1 MPTPNAPD
9 TTRPDRAPTSRQ
21 LSLIAGIAALV
32 IVVLWAG
39 SYLIIA
45 QLFPDL
51 LNAGLF
57 GDSFGAI
64 QALFSALA
72 LAGVVLAIFLQSREL
87 SLQRSELKFTRAE
100 IGKQTEQFKG
110 QKLQFENQKLQ
121 FELQNET
128 LIQQRFE
135 NTFFHLLTLHHEI
148 VGSIADRKSE
158 KGEAFETRGRAVF
171 TGAYIPLKERY
182 RGLRPN
188 SPEDQKRLRF
198 FIGDVRDKERLN
210 RAFQGVDYVI
220 HAAALKQVPAAEYNP
235 FETVKTNIIGAQ
247 NIINVAIDQGVKR
260 VIALSTDKAANPI
273 NRYGATKLCSD
284 KLFIAG
290 NAYVGRDDT
299 TFSVVRYGNVVGS
312 RGSVIPFFMKHRNN
326 GYLPITDPR
335 MTRFWITLEQGVE
348 FVLWCLEHMCG
359 GELFVPKI
367 PSMNI
372 MDLAKAIAPDCETRI
387 VGIRPGEKLHEI
399 MITRDDARN
408 TMEYDSFFVIQP
420 NFKFWERRCSWKG
433 SQAVPED
440 FEYHSGIN
448 PWQLSL
454 DEMKK
459 ILKNL

>member
-100 IGKQTEQFKG
+100 IGKQTEQFEG
-110 QKLQFENQKLQ
+110 QKLQFESQKLQ

-188 SPEDQKRLRF
+188 SPEDQKALEADIELIRNQFSWFYRRF
-198 FIGDVRDKERLN
+198 GPYFTNFFSIIEFVDHN
-210 RAFQGVDYVI
+210 RI
-220 HAAALKQVPAAEYNP
+220 
-235 FETVKTNIIGAQ
+235 
-247 NIINVAIDQGVKR
+247 
-260 VIALSTDKAANPI
+260 
-273 NRYGATKLCSD
+273 
-284 KLFIAG
+284 
-290 NAYVGRDDT
+290 
-299 TFSVVRYGNVVGS
+299 
-312 RGSVIPFFMKHRNN
+312 
-326 GYLPITDPR
+326 GYLEVKQFYISLLRAQLSDYELIFVYYYAITSQNRDRYRKLAEAYHLFTELVQKDLLDPAH
-335 MTRFWITLEQGVE
+335 TRYFKKPAFRET
-348 FVLWCLEHMCG
+348 
-359 GELFVPKI
+359 
-367 PSMNI
+367 
-372 MDLAKAIAPDCETRI
+372 APD
-387 VGIRPGEKLHEI
+387 
-399 MITRDDARN
+399 
-408 TMEYDSFFVIQP
+408 
-420 NFKFWERRCSWKG
+420 
-433 SQAVPED
+433 
-440 FEYHSGIN
+440 
-448 PWQLSL
+448 
-454 DEMKK
+454 
-459 ILKNL
+459 

>member
-100 IGKQTEQFKG
+100 IGKQTEQFEG
-110 QKLQFENQKLQ
+110 QKLQFESQKLQ

-171 TGAYIPLKERY
+171 AGAYIPLKERY

-188 SPEDQKRLRF
+188 SPEDQKALEADIELIRNQFSWFYRRF
-198 FIGDVRDKERLN
+198 GPYFTNFFSIIEFVDHN
-210 RAFQGVDYVI
+210 RI
-220 HAAALKQVPAAEYNP
+220 
-235 FETVKTNIIGAQ
+235 
-247 NIINVAIDQGVKR
+247 
-260 VIALSTDKAANPI
+260 
-273 NRYGATKLCSD
+273 
-284 KLFIAG
+284 
-290 NAYVGRDDT
+290 
-299 TFSVVRYGNVVGS
+299 
-312 RGSVIPFFMKHRNN
+312 
-326 GYLPITDPR
+326 GYLEVKQFYISLLRAQLSGYELMFIYYYTITSQNRDHYKD
-335 MTRFWITLEQGVE
+335 LAEKY
-348 FVLWCLEHMCG
+348 H
-359 GELFVPKI
+359 LFVELAQK
-367 PSMNI
+367 
-372 MDLAKAIAPDCETRI
+372 DLLDPAHTQ
-387 VGIRPGEKLHEI
+387 
-399 MITRDDARN
+399 
-408 TMEYDSFFVIQP
+408 Y
-420 NFKFWERRCSWKG
+420 FKMPAFEEP
-433 SQAVPED
+433 VPE
-440 FEYHSGIN
+440 
-448 PWQLSL
+448 
-454 DEMKK
+454 
-459 ILKNL
+459 